1 MIYVIGLIPRVTLIV
16 GGYSI
21 YSAGALCLRYLN
33 RTAKQPQL
41 TTDPTFIEFLQLDD
55 ELPKSTSTSALSGAG
70 MLRLFGKVGDSIS
83 KMTFKMDET
92 DQVSDTRWRFLGVFT
107 CRFVAVTNML
117 VSMFA
122 VGVCSEFPFAISF
135 YQRR

>member
-1 MIYVIGLIPRVTLIV
+1 MG
-16 GGYSI
+16 
-21 YSAGALCLRYLN
+21 LRYLN

-41 TTDPTFIEFLQLDD
+41 STDPTFIEFLQLDD

-92 DQVSDTRWRFLGVFT
+92 DQVSVTRWRFNRCLSSV
-107 CRFVAVTNML
+107 CRFAGITKIFVFVPGNQ
-117 VSMFA
+117 
-122 VGVCSEFPFAISF
+122 CSLMGLSDL
-135 YQRR
+135 